1 LNPRAEAVGGTLL
14 ASTHAVAVNPEAYR
28 AVRTHPPSA
37 TYRLQFHRGFTF
49 DDAVNVVGYLADLGV
64 SHLYSSPYL
73 QAVPGSTHGYDVIDH
88 GRANEELGG
97 AEGHT
102 RLCFTLARH
111 GLGQILDVVPNHMA
125 IAARGNAWWWDV
137 LENGPASRYA
147 SYFDVDWD
155 PPESRLRNSVLMPV
169 LGEHYGR
176 ALEAGD
182 LRLHREGALFTVTY
196 HEHAF
201 PVAPSSL
208 DEPLATAA
216 MRARSDALA
225 FIADALGRLPL
236 STATDWLSIQHR
248 HRDKEV
254 LRHLLDRLLREE
266 PEVAAAVTRIVD
278 EINASPDALDAL
290 LEQQNYRLAFW
301 RTAGRDLG
309 YRRFFDINSLVGLR
323 TEEDRVFADTHAL
336 ILRWLADGMLDGLRI
351 DHPDGLRD
359 PARYFRRLYEASP
372 TAWIVAEKILEP
384 GERLRESWAVA
395 GTTGYDFLNRVGG
408 LFVDPDG
415 EKPLTS
421 FYADFTGEPA
431 DFAAV
436 ARQKKHLVMREVLG
450 SDVNRLTALFLD
462 VCERHRRHRDYT
474 RHELHEV
481 LREVIAWF
489 PVYRTYMR
497 AGDGDGAYEDDVR
510 HVTDATEGAKAAR
523 PDLDAELFDFLRDL
537 LLLRLP
543 GPAENELVMRFQQL
557 TGPVMAKGVEDT
569 AFYTFNRLVAL
580 NEVGG
585 DPGRFGVSVEEFHRE
600 CAETQARWPRTM
612 LATST
617 HDTKRGE
624 DVRARLALLSE
635 IPERWMAAVRRWTA
649 INESHRRGDWP
660 DRNSEYLLYQ
670 TLVGAWPIG
679 ADRVTAYMEKAAR
692 EAKAHTSWTDPRP
705 AYENAL
711 RDFIQDALL
720 DGDFVADLQQ
730 FVAALVE
737 PGRINSLAQT
747 LLKLTAPGVP
757 DLYQGTELW
766 ALTLVD
772 PDNRTP
778 VDYGLRRRL
787 LDELD
792 ETTPE
797 AVRARAEEGLPKLWT
812 IRQALGLRRR
822 RPELFGAYAEYRPLE
837 ARGTCARHVV
847 AFARGDGAITIV
859 PRLVM
864 GLGGDWGDTSLV
876 VPDGRWRNEMTGDVV
891 TGGAVALRDLS
902 RRFPVALLAKDDSPA

>member
-1 LNPRAEAVGGTLL
+1 VALNPETNRTA
-14 ASTHAVAVNPEAYR
+14 
-28 AVRTHPPSA
+28 RTHPPRA
-37 TYRLQFHRGFTF
+37 TYRVQFHRGFTF
-49 DDAVNVVGYLADLGV
+49 DDAVNVVGYLADLGI

-73 QAVPGSTHGYDVIDH
+73 QAVPGSAHGYDVIDH
-88 GRANEELGG
+88 GRVNEELGG

-137 LENGPASRYA
+137 LENGPSSRYA

-155 PPESRLRNSVLMPV
+155 PPESRLRNTVLLPV
-169 LGEHYGR
+169 LGEHYGQ
-176 ALEAGD
+176 ALEAGAI
-182 LRLHREGALFTVTY
+182 RLQREGAVFSLTY

-201 PVAPSSL
+201 PLAPPSL
-208 DEPLATAA
+208 DEALGTAA
-216 MRARSDALA
+216 TRVHSDTLA

-236 STATDWLSIQHR
+236 STATDWLSVQRR

-254 LRHLLDRLLREE
+254 LRQLLERLLREE
-266 PEVAAAVTRIVD
+266 PEVTAAVSRIVD
-278 EINASPDALDAL
+278 EINASPDALDEL

-309 YRRFFDINSLVGLR
+309 YRRFFDINTLVGLR
-323 TEEDRVFADTHAL
+323 TEDDRVFADTHAL
-336 ILRWLADGMLDGLRI
+336 VLRWLADGMLDGLRI

-359 PARYFRRLYEASP
+359 PEHYLRRLHSASP
-372 TAWIVAEKILEP
+372 TAWILAEKILEP
-384 GERLRESWAVA
+384 GEPLRETWAVA

-415 EKPLTS
+415 EKTLTG
-421 FYADFTGEPA
+421 FYADFTGEPT
-431 DFAAV
+431 DFAAL

-450 SDVNRLTALFLD
+450 SDVNRLTALFLA

-489 PVYRTYMR
+489 PVYRTYVR
-497 AGDGDGAYEDDVR
+497 AGHGDVHEDDAR
-510 HVTDATEGAKAAR
+510 HVNEAIEGARAAR
-523 PDLDAELFDFLRDL
+523 PDLDTELFDFLRDL

-543 GPAENELVMRFQQL
+543 GPDENELVMRFQQL

-569 AFYTFNRLVAL
+569 AFYSFNRLVAL

-585 DPGRFGVSVEEFHRE
+585 DPGRFGVSAAEFHRE
-600 CAETQARWPRTM
+600 SVATQARWPQTM

-635 IPERWMAAVRRWTA
+635 TPDRWQAAVERWAA
-649 INESHRRGDWP
+649 INEAHRRGEWP
-660 DRNSEYLLYQ
+660 DRNAEYLLYQ
-670 TLVGAWPIG
+670 TLVGAWPLDVER
-679 ADRVTAYMEKAAR
+679 AVDYMRKTAR
-692 EAKAHTSWTDPRP
+692 EAKAYTSWTDPRA
-705 AYENAL
+705 AYE
-711 RDFIQDALL
+711 DALL
-720 DGDFVADLQQ
+720 GFVTDALADRRFVADLEA
-730 FVAALVE
+730 FVAPLVE

-747 LLKLTAPGVP
+747 LIKLTAPGVP

-766 ALTLVD
+766 SLTLVD
-772 PDNRTP
+772 PDNRAP
-778 VDYGLRRRL
+778 VDYTLRRRL
-787 LDELD
+787 LDELED
-792 ETTPE
+792 ATPE
-797 AVRARAEEGLPKLWT
+797 EIWRRLDEGLPKLWT

-822 RPELFGAYAEYRPLE
+822 RPELFGAQGDYRAIE
-837 ARGTCARHVV
+837 ARGARASHVV
-847 AFARGDGAITIV
+847 AFARAEASITIV
-859 PRLVM
+859 PRLVI
-864 GLGGDWGDTSLV
+864 GLGGDWGDTALEI
-876 VPDGRWRNEMTGDVV
+876 PDGRWRNELTGETVN
-891 TGGAVALRDLS
+891 GGPVALGPLL
-902 RRFPVALLAKDDSPA
+902 RRFPLALLARDDPTA